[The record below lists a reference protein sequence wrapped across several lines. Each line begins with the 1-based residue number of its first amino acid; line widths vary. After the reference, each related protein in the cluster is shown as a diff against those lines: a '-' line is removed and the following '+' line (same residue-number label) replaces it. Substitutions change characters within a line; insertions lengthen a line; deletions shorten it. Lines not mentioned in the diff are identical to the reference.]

1 MAKPEAGYIRSDP
14 SLIVVTQRR
23 QVYIEV
29 LTWGG
34 ADAIGRAHKNEQP
47 TAFWVICA
55 PAPKTDDEKVSPL
68 PTDNGPKPD
77 HNSGH
82 GM

>member
-29 LTWGG
+29 LTWV
-34 ADAIGRAHKNEQP
+34 GRMLLGEP
-47 TAFWVICA
+47 TKMSNRLLF
-55 PAPKTDDEKVSPL
+55 
-68 PTDNGPKPD
+68 G
-77 HNSGH
+77 
-82 GM
+82 